1 MPLIVGPVRVGTQT
15 GGKFNFGNVFLVT
28 NKNNLHM
35 TSRDNSFNQGSKNFQ
50 NSFFNGPAFDSTK
63 VSTDIID
70 NSNLSYSRKVSN
82 KTD

>member
-15 GGKFNFGNVFLVT
+15 GGKFNLGDVFLVV

-35 TSRDNSFNQGSKNFQ
+35 TSRDNSFNQGRKNFQ
-50 NSFFNGPAFDSTK
+50 NSLFNGPAFDSTNI
-63 VSTDIID
+63 STDIID
-70 NSNLSYSRKVSN
+70 TSNFSYSRKVSK